1 MEYNSTYKGYITG
14 LKGFACVMVMVGH
27 FLGVFVY
34 AEKIPIDIHYFLA
47 IRNSR
52 IGFLLDES
60 YWLYLFFIVSGYLL
74 AFSKIEKLYQLFAK
88 WIQRFFRLGLPIL
101 FAYSICYIIYLTI
114 GFHNGET
121 SVFFDNGWY
130 QKAYAGD
137 YSLLTVFRSPIDVLI
152 LGKSS
157 LNSPYWVLREMFVA
171 SLIIYAAD
179 YILNKFSQRP
189 IGRLLT
195 VIGTLFIALL
205 FNHLLDSNI
214 IVFCVLGAILCW
226 CEKDIHI
233 LLEKQWF
240 YFGILIIALAISVLD
255 KSYMKQLFF
264 LALIICVPK
273 IGILNNVFSSKLF
286 EFIGNISFG
295 IYSFHWPL
303 YCSVGGLV
311 IVCLAAQTG
320 LLISIILAMV
330 ISFILTIILS
340 WLYHISCEKLS
351 GFITKQIYTIL
362 CRPFSENRKNI

>member
-1 MEYNSTYKGYITG
+1 M
-14 LKGFACVMVMVGH
+14 
-27 FLGVFVY
+27 FVY

-74 AFSKIEKLYQLFAK
+74 AFSKIEKFFQLVAK

-101 FAYSICYIIYLTI
+101 FAYGICYIIYLTI

-130 QKAYAGD
+130 QKAYSCD
-137 YSLLTVFRSPIDVLI
+137 YSLITVFKSPIDVLI

-195 VIGTLFIALL
+195 VIGTLFISLL

-226 CEKDIHI
+226 CEKDIHV

-240 YFGILIIALAISVLD
+240 YFGILVIALAISVLD
-255 KSYMKQLFF
+255 K
-264 LALIICVPK
+264 ALIICVPK

-320 LLISIILAMV
+320 LLISIILAMA
-330 ISFILTIILS
+330 ISFILTISFVSAVTPSLLQSFALRALS
-340 WLYHISCEKLS
+340 SS
-351 GFITKQIYTIL
+351 VSPSRSRSMAVF
-362 CRPFSENRKNI
+362 